1 MDRQHRP
8 GAKAGTGPVASS
20 ADSNVERRE
29 RLK

>member
-1 MDRQHRP
+1 MQHRP
-8 GAKAGTGPVASS
+8 GARAGTGPVASA